1 MRDTESDTA
10 SCSQFQNTNGYNVFS
25 LSHLIEPMKT
35 LTLDSLLKSIEILP
49 VIEQETLLQILQNR
63 LTQKHRTTTQP
74 RIPGQDKGQVVI
86 APDFNAPL
94 PEDIL
99 NDFLNPSEL
108 PSA

>member
-1 MRDTESDTA
+1 
-10 SCSQFQNTNGYNVFS
+10 
-25 LSHLIEPMKT
+25 MKT
-35 LTLDSLLKSIEILP
+35 LTLDTLLKSIETLP
-49 VIEQETLLQILQNR
+49 VTEQETLLHILQNR
-63 LTQKHRTTTQP
+63 LTQQHRITTQP
-74 RIPGQDKGQVVI
+74 RIPGQDKGHVII